1 MQGAKMAYADRLHKA
16 LKSQTCCIAPGAY
29 DAWSAKLIERA
40 GFEMCYLT
48 GFGASASHL
57 GAPDI
62 GLMTSTE
69 MANLASRVAS
79 AISIPVIA
87 DADTGY
93 GNTVN
98 VRHTAKLYTR
108 AGVAAMQLED
118 QEFPKRCGHLDGKQ
132 VVSVVDMVD
141 KIKAAKDE
149 VGSELLI
156 VARTDARAILGLEN
170 ALDRGYAYKEAGA
183 DILFIEAPRT
193 LDEMQEICRNF
204 PDTPLIANMVEGG
217 KTPYLSGKE
226 LTEIGFSIAIYPIT
240 TLLASTGMIEHVLRQ
255 LKNSDKI
262 SPNDIPSFSDLHD
275 ISGLDNYLADARTT
289 DN

>member
-1 MQGAKMAYADRLHKA
+1 MAHAAA
-16 LKSQTCCIAPGAY
+16 LRKILETPTCSVAPGAF
-29 DAWSAKLIERA
+29 DAWSAKLVERA
-40 GFEMCYLT
+40 GFEICYLT

-69 MANLASRVAS
+69 MANLAGRVAN

-93 GNTVN
+93 GNTIN
-98 VRHTAKLYTR
+98 VRHTAKLYSQ

-132 VVSVVDMVD
+132 VVPTADMVD

-149 VGSELLI
+149 VGTELLI
-156 VARTDARAILGLEN
+156 VARTDARAVFDLEI
-170 ALDRGYAYKEAGA
+170 ALERGQAYKEAGA

-193 LDEMQEICRNF
+193 ETEMKTICTTF
-204 PDTPLIANMVEGG
+204 PSTPLIANIVEGG
-217 KTPYLSGKE
+217 KTPFLNGDE
-226 LTEIGFSIAIYPIT
+226 LTKIGFSIAIYPIT
-240 TLLASTGMIEHVLRQ
+240 TLLASTKTIQHALNQLRT
-255 LKNSDKI
+255 NTEI
-262 SPNDIPSFSDLHD
+262 SPQDIASFSDLHD
-275 ISGLDNYLADARTT
+275 ISGLDEYLTDARVK
-289 DN
+289 NS

>member
-1 MQGAKMAYADRLHKA
+1 
-16 LKSQTCCIAPGAY
+16 
-29 DAWSAKLIERA
+29 
-40 GFEMCYLT
+40 MCYLT

-69 MANLASRVAS
+69 MANLASRVAD

-93 GNTVN
+93 GNSVN
-98 VRHTAKLYTR
+98 VRHTAKLYMR
-108 AGVAAMQLED
+108 AGVAAIQLED

-132 VVSVVDMVD
+132 VVSEADMVD

-149 VGSELLI
+149 IGSELLI

-170 ALDRGYAYKEAGA
+170 ALERGNAYKEAGA

-193 LDEMQEICRNF
+193 RDEMQEICKNF

-226 LTEIGFSIAIYPIT
+226 LTDIGFSIAIYPIT
-240 TLLASTGMIEHVLRQ
+240 TLLASTGMVEQVLRQ
-255 LKNSDKI
+255 LKSSDKI
-262 SPNDIPSFSDLHD
+262 SLNDIPSFSDLHD
-275 ISGLDNYLADARTT
+275 ISGLDEYLSDARTS

>member
-1 MQGAKMAYADRLHKA
+1 MAYASGLRKA
-16 LKSQTCCIAPGAY
+16 LKSQTCCVAPGAY
-29 DAWSAKLIERA
+29 DAWSAKLVERA

-69 MANLASRVAS
+69 MANLASRVAG

-98 VRHTAKLYTR
+98 VRHTAKLYMR
-108 AGVAAMQLED
+108 AGVAAIQLED

-132 VVSVVDMVD
+132 VVSEADMVD

-149 VGSELLI
+149 IGSELLI

-170 ALDRGYAYKEAGA
+170 ALERSNAYKEAGA

-193 LDEMQEICRNF
+193 RDEMEEICKNF

-226 LTEIGFSIAIYPIT
+226 LAEIGFSIAIYPIT
-240 TLLASTGMIEHVLRQ
+240 TLLASTGMVEHVLRQ

-262 SPNDIPSFSDLHD
+262 FLNDIPSFSDLHD
-275 ISGLDNYLADARTT
+275 ISGLDEYLSDARTS

>member
-1 MQGAKMAYADRLHKA
+1 MAYTSGLRKA
-16 LKSQTCCIAPGAY
+16 LKSQTCCVAPGAY
-29 DAWSAKLIERA
+29 DAWSAKLVERA

-69 MANLASRVAS
+69 MANLASRITG

-98 VRHTAKLYTR
+98 VRHTAKLYMR
-108 AGVAAMQLED
+108 AGVAAIQLED

-132 VVSVVDMVD
+132 VVSEADMVD

-149 VGSELLI
+149 IGSELLI

-170 ALDRGYAYKEAGA
+170 ALERGNAYKEAGA

-193 LDEMQEICRNF
+193 RDEMQEICKNF

-226 LTEIGFSIAIYPIT
+226 LTDIGFSIAIYPIT
-240 TLLASTGMIEHVLRQ
+240 TLLASTGMVEQVLRQ
-255 LKNSDKI
+255 LKSSDKI
-262 SPNDIPSFSDLHD
+262 SLNDIPSFSDLHD
-275 ISGLDNYLADARTT
+275 ISGLDEYLADARTT